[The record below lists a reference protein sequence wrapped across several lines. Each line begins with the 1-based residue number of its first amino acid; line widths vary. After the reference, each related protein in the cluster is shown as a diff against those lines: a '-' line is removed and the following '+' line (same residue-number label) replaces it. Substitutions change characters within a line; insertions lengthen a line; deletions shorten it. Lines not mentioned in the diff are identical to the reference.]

1 MFVLELTYTVP
12 NDQIDALLPEHN
24 EWLAKHYEAGLFLAA
39 GRKQPRDGGVIIAT
53 APSRAAIEAVVAT
66 DPLLIK
72 RATEYR
78 ITEFLATTTAP
89 ALDAYREQLPGRR

>member
-1 MFVLELTYTVP
+1 MFVLELTYLIP
-12 NDQIDALLPEHN
+12 NDRIDALLPEHG
-24 EWLAKHYEAGLFLAA
+24 EWLKKNYDAGLFLAA

-53 APSRAAIEAVVAT
+53 AADRAEIEAVVAT

-72 RATEYR
+72 GATTYR

-89 ALDAYREQLPGRR
+89 ALDPYRQQLPRA